1 MPARIPGFGNI
12 ASSAGAAGIGGT
24 AGLQSDLER
33 QMAEA
38 ALRAK
43 ARIKGA
49 NLQADATRYAGQQA
63 ANATMFGAI
72 TGAFEN
78 VVAPIAG
85 GLASGAF
92 NNNAGNNKAAA
103 AKDQFLRNEAQ
114 AMSTYQMPSYSKPI
128 TWGTGEWN

>member
-24 AGLQSDLER
+24 AQQKFDLG
-33 QMAEA
+33 QQLTEA

-43 ARIKGA
+43 GYMEVAKLR
-49 NLQADATRYAGQQA
+49 ADATGYTGQQE
-63 ANATMFGAI
+63 ANAMTFGAI
-72 TGAFEN
+72 AGAIGD

-92 NNNAGNNKAAA
+92 NNKANAAR
-103 AKDQFLRNEAQ
+103 DQFLRNEADVK
-114 AMSTYQMPSYSKPI
+114 STYQIPNYSKPI

>member
-24 AGLQSDLER
+24 AGLQSNLAQ

-43 ARIKGA
+43 TRTMTVA
-49 NLQADATRYAGQQA
+49 NLQANATRYAGQQD

-72 TGAFEN
+72 AGAVGN

-92 NNNAGNNKAAA
+92 NNNAGA

-114 AMSTYQMPSYSKPI
+114 VKSTYQMPSYSKPI

>member
-12 ASSAGAAGIGGT
+12 ASSAGAAGIGG
-24 AGLQSDLER
+24 ASQLQFDLER

-43 ARIKGA
+43 ARMKGA
-49 NLQADATRYAGQQA
+49 NLQADATRYAGEQA

-72 TGAFEN
+72 AGAVGN

-92 NNNAGNNKAAA
+92 NQNKSFQQKSSDYGNKAFSGSW
-103 AKDQFLRNEAQ
+103 D
-114 AMSTYQMPSYSKPI
+114 PSA
-128 TWGTGEWN
+128 TWKSGFGVGDW

>member
-12 ASSAGAAGIGGT
+12 ASSAGAAGIGG
-24 AGLQSDLER
+24 ASQLQFDLER

-43 ARIKGA
+43 ARMKGA
-49 NLQADATRYAGQQA
+49 NIQADATRYAGQQA

-72 TGAFEN
+72 AGAVGN

-92 NNNAGNNKAAA
+92 NNKAGAAR
-103 AKDQFLRNEAQ
+103 DQFLRNEADVK
-114 AMSTYQMPSYSKPI
+114 STYQIPNYSKPI
-128 TWGTGEWN
+128 TWGTGDWN